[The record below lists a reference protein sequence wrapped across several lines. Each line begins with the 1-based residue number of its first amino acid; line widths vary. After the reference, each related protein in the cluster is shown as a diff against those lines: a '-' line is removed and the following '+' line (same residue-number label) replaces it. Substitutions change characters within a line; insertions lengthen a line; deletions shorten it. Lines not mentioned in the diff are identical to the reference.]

1 MNKLKKVIL
10 SILGGIDV
18 TFTMF
23 TPIIL
28 AAVWVTVSNL
38 ENWTEYFI
46 YGIGLLATL
55 FRAIKIG
62 WLKND

>member
-1 MNKLKKVIL
+1 MNKFNTIIL

-18 TFTMF
+18 TLKMF

-28 AAVWVTVSNL
+28 AALWVIVIGLN
-38 ENWTEYFI
+38 NWTAYFF

-62 WLKND
+62 WLRG

>member
-1 MNKLKKVIL
+1 MYKIFKIL
-10 SILGGIDV
+10 LAILGGIDV
-18 TFTMF
+18 TLYIF

-28 AAVWVTVSNL
+28 AALWVTVAGLND
-38 ENWTEYFI
+38 WTAYFF

-62 WLKND
+62 FLK